1 MGKEVAGAGEN
12 GRGRLCRER
21 SRGAGGAAAEWE
33 GGPGAWV
40 PRALAGSRPTCPPG
54 GGVGWGLLLCSVSA
68 QRGQAGVL
76 SWKLRPRAECWQEV
90 ASMTHIPQ
98 TRWLCH
104 TQRLALSPFEAT

>member
-1 MGKEVAGAGEN
+1 M
-12 GRGRLCRER
+12 
-21 SRGAGGAAAEWE
+21 
-33 GGPGAWV
+33 PGSPGLWQV
-40 PRALAGSRPTCPPG
+40 PGLPALLA